1 MAHVPFFLALLTL
14 LWIIPASFKVFS
26 GKASVKLLKNVPL
39 TEGRTLPKVTAV
51 IPARNESRKIEEG
64 LRSVLSQVYWN
75 LEVIVVDDRSTD
87 DTGVILDRL
96 AKSHPRLKAV
106 HIKDLPD
113 GWLGKTHALD
123 VGAAEAAGEYLL
135 FADADVVMDPTVV
148 SRAVEYATKNRIDF
162 LTAAPELRM
171 PGTALK
177 VFGSAFTLFFSFY
190 AEPWEAKNPKSRKHI
205 GVGAFSLV
213 RADAYRSAGAHKAI
227 RMRPDDDMRLAQLMK
242 SRGFRSEFVYG
253 TGLLR
258 IEWYSSVGEMI
269 HGLMKNAFAALDYNL
284 AAVAGTT
291 LMMLAMDVWPF
302 IAVWFFS
309 GTVFWMNTAVIFIIA
324 FLYWDDALRHDTNP
338 LYGLGFPAAVVLMVY
353 IMWRAA
359 LMTISRKGI
368 EWRGTFYPLAEL
380 RAHGA

>member
-14 LWIIPASFKVFS
+14 LWIVPASFKVLS
-26 GKASVKLLKNVPL
+26 GKASVKLLKDIPL
-39 TEGRTLPKVTAV
+39 AEGGTLPKVTAV
-51 IPARNESRKIEEG
+51 IPARNESKKIEEG

-87 DTGVILDRL
+87 DTGMILDRL
-96 AKSHPRLKAV
+96 AKSHTRLKVV
-106 HIKDLPD
+106 HIKELPD

-148 SRAVEYATKNRIDF
+148 SRAVEYAAKNRIDF

-177 VFGSAFTLFFSFY
+177 AFGGAFTLFFSFY
-190 AEPWEAKNPKSRKHI
+190 AEPWEAKNPKSRKYI

-213 RADAYRSAGAHKAI
+213 RVNAYRSAGAHKAI

-284 AAVAGTT
+284 SAVAGTT
-291 LMMLAMDVWPF
+291 LLMLAMNVWPF
-302 IAVWFFS
+302 IAVWFAS
-309 GTVFWMNTAVIFIIA
+309 RAVFWMNAAVIFIIA
-324 FLYWDDALRHDTNP
+324 LLYWDDARRHDTNP

-359 LMTISRKGI
+359 LLTISRKGI
-368 EWRGTFYPLAEL
+368 EWRGTFYPLTEL
-380 RAHGA
+380 RAHEV